1 MADTTI
7 VGASGYLGGELLR
20 ILVNHP
26 RIGRIIPISRRYAGK
41 PVSSLHRNLYKIF
54 DKNFEDLNL
63 EKIDSDVIFFAAPLG
78 DWFKSI
84 SKLLERGIKVITLGG
99 KFRIQDAELDR
110 EVYGGYENEELL
122 KERVY
127 GLPELY
133 RDEIRTSRFVTNPGC
148 YPVSVILAIFPLIK
162 FKDKLDL
169 KRIVVNSISGTSGAG
184 ASPSEFL
191 HHPETCDTVK
201 PYNIT
206 FHRHMP
212 EMEFILG
219 EKFRTEL
226 TVSFIPSVVNMSRGI
241 MSYITIFAKEIEI
254 DLSKHFNNFYK
265 KEPFV
270 RVLREEKENIP
281 TLGSVIGTNFC
292 DIGINYDTKA
302 GRILILSAVDNL
314 IKGGSGQAVQ
324 NMNLMLGFDEKS
336 GLGLVGGH
344 P

>member
-26 RIGRIIPISRRYAGK
+26 EVDKIIPISRSYAGK
-41 PVSSLHRNLYKIF
+41 PVSSLHRNLYRIF
-54 DKNFEDLNL
+54 DENFEDLNL
-63 EKIDSDVIFFAAPLG
+63 EKIDSDVAFFAAPPG

-84 SKLLERGIKVITLGG
+84 PGLLERGIKVITLGG
-99 KFRIQDAELDR
+99 KFRIQDSKIDK
-110 EVYGGYENEELL
+110 EVYGGYENEGLL

-133 RDEIRTSRFVTNPGC
+133 RNEIRKARFVTNPGC
-148 YPVSVILAIFPLIK
+148 YPISVILAIFPLVK
-162 FKDKLDL
+162 FEDKLDL
-169 KRIVVNSISGTSGAG
+169 KRIIVNSISGTSGAG

-191 HHPETCDTVK
+191 HHPETCNTVK

-212 EMEFILG
+212 EMEFIL
-219 EKFRTEL
+219 KDVFKTDIKI
-226 TVSFIPSVVNMSRGI
+226 SFTPSIVNMSRGI
-241 MSYITIFAKEIEI
+241 MSYITIFPKKLEIN
-254 DLSKHFNNFYK
+254 LVKHFSNFYK

-270 RVLREEKENIP
+270 RVLQEKDENIP
-281 TLGSVIGTNFC
+281 TLRSVIGTNFC
-292 DIGINYDTKA
+292 DLGVNYDNNN
-302 GRILILSAVDNL
+302 GRVLILSAIDNL
-314 IKGGSGQAVQ
+314 IKGGSGQGVQ
-324 NMNLMLGFDEKS
+324 NMNLMLGFNEKS
-336 GLGLVGGH
+336 GLELIAGH

>member
-26 RIGRIIPISRRYAGK
+26 GVDGIIPVSRRYAGK

-54 DKNFEDLNL
+54 DDKFQDVNL
-63 EKIDSDVIFFAAPLG
+63 EKIDSDIAFFAAPPG

-84 SKLLERGIKVITLGG
+84 PEILEKGVKVITLGG
-99 KFRIQDAELDR
+99 KFRIRDSGIDQ
-110 EVYGGYENEELL
+110 EVYGGYEDEALL

-133 RDEIRTSRFVTNPGC
+133 RDEIKKARFVTNPGC
-148 YPVSVILAIFPLIK
+148 YPLSVILAVFPLLR

-169 KRIVVNSISGTSGAG
+169 GKIVVNSISGTSGAG

-191 HHPETCDTVK
+191 HHPETCGTVK
-201 PYNIT
+201 PYSVK
-206 FHRHMP
+206 FHRHGT
-212 EMEFILG
+212 EMDFILG
-219 EKFRTEL
+219 EKFKKEL
-226 TVSFIPSVVNMSRGI
+226 HVSFTPSVVDMIRGI
-241 MSYITIFAKEIEI
+241 MSYVTVFTGEIETN
-254 DLSKHFNNFYK
+254 LSEHFDSFYK

-270 RVLREEKENIP
+270 RVILGEENIP
-281 TLGSVIGTNFC
+281 SLAAVIGTNFC
-292 DIGINYDTKA
+292 DIGVNHDDKT
-302 GRILILSAVDNL
+302 GRILLLSAIDNL

-324 NMNLMLGFDEKS
+324 NMNLMLGFKENS
-336 GLGLVGGH
+336 GLELIGGH